1 MHAYE
6 ILFSPTGGTAKV
18 AAALTTDWSSVK
30 TIDLS
35 IPSTHYED
43 ICLES
48 DSLAVIAMPAFGG
61 AAPQLALDRLSRIHG
76 NGALCV
82 IAAVYGNR
90 AYEDTLVLLEDY
102 AQTAG
107 FQVIAAVS
115 AVAEHSIIHQY
126 AAGRPNSADCQ
137 ELAAFGRQILQKAI
151 SGNRSVPEIPG
162 NRPSKHSETGMV
174 PNVKHSCTSCGLCA
188 QKMSCRCN
196 SSEQLQNHGQNQ
208 VHLLHALCIPLSS
221 TRKRSKSCYDCSCR
235 KNIEKILYAGKS
247 KRAVFVKKYRRTQ
260 VSPTVFYIK
269 HIKKQ
274 NKMLKVKCSF
284 LNDKFFLLSPVC
296 SEGSISLHFRSA
308 YFSFTVLR
316 GRMHRFRPTLPSG
329 RNGDLRGRHPRSKA
343 V

>member
-107 FQVIAAVS
+107 FRLLLLFQQLQ
-115 AVAEHSIIHQY
+115 SIPLFTSTLPEDQTVLTVRSSPHL
-126 AAGRPNSADCQ
+126 AGR
-137 ELAAFGRQILQKAI
+137 FFKRQFPAI
-151 SGNRSVPEIPG
+151 S
-162 NRPSKHSETGMV
+162 
-174 PNVKHSCTSCGLCA
+174 
-188 QKMSCRCN
+188 
-196 SSEQLQNHGQNQ
+196 
-208 VHLLHALCIPLSS
+208 LS
-221 TRKRSKSCYDCSCR
+221 RKFPVTAPR
-235 KNIEKILYAGKS
+235 NI
-247 KRAVFVKKYRRTQ
+247 
-260 VSPTVFYIK
+260 
-269 HIKKQ
+269 
-274 NKMLKVKCSF
+274 LKPAWF
-284 LNDKFFLLSPVC
+284 Q
-296 SEGSISLHFRSA
+296 
-308 YFSFTVLR
+308 T
-316 GRMHRFRPTLPSG
+316 
-329 RNGDLRGRHPRSKA
+329 
-343 V
+343 

>member
-35 IPSTHYED
+35 IPSTPYED

-151 SGNRSVPEIPG
+151 SGNLSVPEIPG

-174 PNVKHSCTSCGLCA
+174 PNVKHSCTSCGLCVKECPTRA
-188 QKMSCRCN
+188 ISLDNPKMADKAKCISCMHC
-196 SSEQLQNHGQNQ
+196 
-208 VHLLHALCIPLSS
+208 VAICP
-221 TRKRSKSCYDCSCR
+221 
-235 KNIEKILYAGKS
+235 
-247 KRAVFVKKYRRTQ
+247 KKAR
-260 VSPTVFYIK
+260 
-269 HIKKQ
+269 
-274 NKMLKVKCSF
+274 KCS
-284 LNDKFFLLSPVC
+284 KLLSFIAGRKMKNVC
-296 SEGSISLHFRSA
+296 S
-308 YFSFTVLR
+308 
-316 GRMHRFRPTLPSG
+316 GRKENRLYI
-329 RNGDLRGRHPRSKA
+329 
-343 V
+343 

>member
-126 AAGRPNSADCQ
+126 AAGRPNSADVRSSPH
-137 ELAAFGRQILQKAI
+137 LAGRFFKRQFPAI
-151 SGNRSVPEIPG
+151 S
-162 NRPSKHSETGMV
+162 
-174 PNVKHSCTSCGLCA
+174 
-188 QKMSCRCN
+188 
-196 SSEQLQNHGQNQ
+196 
-208 VHLLHALCIPLSS
+208 LS
-221 TRKRSKSCYDCSCR
+221 RKFPVTAPR
-235 KNIEKILYAGKS
+235 NI
-247 KRAVFVKKYRRTQ
+247 
-260 VSPTVFYIK
+260 
-269 HIKKQ
+269 
-274 NKMLKVKCSF
+274 LKPAWF
-284 LNDKFFLLSPVC
+284 Q
-296 SEGSISLHFRSA
+296 
-308 YFSFTVLR
+308 T
-316 GRMHRFRPTLPSG
+316 
-329 RNGDLRGRHPRSKA
+329 
-343 V
+343 

>member
-151 SGNRSVPEIPG
+151 SGNLSVPEIPG

-188 QKMSCRCN
+188 QKCPADAIPPD
-196 SSEQLQNHGQNQ
+196 E
-208 VHLLHALCIPLSS
+208 LLHLIERDAEVFEPLSKAYGMPRETEEEKAEKARVMEIVLKDACS
-221 TRKRSKSCYDCSCR
+221 VPMEIMEKCCEAIDLIVEFAAKGSALAISDAGVGAAFCKAALEGASLNVYINTKSMKNREYAEELNRKCD
-235 KNIEKILYAGKS
+235 EML
-247 KRAVFVKKYRRTQ
+247 AVYTVKADEIFRNVLGR
-260 VSPTVFYIK
+260 
-269 HIKKQ
+269 
-274 NKMLKVKCSF
+274 LK
-284 LNDKFFLLSPVC
+284 
-296 SEGSISLHFRSA
+296 A
-308 YFSFTVLR
+308 
-316 GRMHRFRPTLPSG
+316 
-329 RNGDLRGRHPRSKA
+329 
-343 V
+343 

>member
-18 AAALTTDWSSVK
+18 AAALTTDWPSVK

-151 SGNRSVPEIPG
+151 SGNLSVPEIPG

-174 PNVKHSCTSCGLCA
+174 PNV
-188 QKMSCRCN
+188 
-196 SSEQLQNHGQNQ
+196 
-208 VHLLHALCIPLSS
+208 
-221 TRKRSKSCYDCSCR
+221 
-235 KNIEKILYAGKS
+235 
-247 KRAVFVKKYRRTQ
+247 
-260 VSPTVFYIK
+260 
-269 HIKKQ
+269 
-274 NKMLKVKCSF
+274 
-284 LNDKFFLLSPVC
+284 
-296 SEGSISLHFRSA
+296 
-308 YFSFTVLR
+308 
-316 GRMHRFRPTLPSG
+316 
-329 RNGDLRGRHPRSKA
+329 
-343 V
+343 

>member
-61 AAPQLALDRLSRIHG
+61 AAPQLALDRLSRIRG

-151 SGNRSVPEIPG
+151 SGNLSVPEIPG

-188 QKMSCRCN
+188 QKCPA
-196 SSEQLQNHGQNQ
+196 G
-208 VHLLHALCIPLSS
+208 AIPLNDCKTTDKTKCISCMRCVS
-221 TRKRSKSCYDCSCR
+221 LCPVHAREVNPVMTAVAAKILKKSCTQ
-235 KNIEKILYAGKS
+235 EKANEL
-247 KRAVFVKKYRRTQ
+247 
-260 VSPTVFYIK
+260 
-269 HIKKQ
+269 
-274 NKMLKVKCSF
+274 F
-284 LNDKFFLLSPVC
+284 L
-296 SEGSISLHFRSA
+296 
-308 YFSFTVLR
+308 
-316 GRMHRFRPTLPSG
+316 
-329 RNGDLRGRHPRSKA
+329 
-343 V
+343 

>member
-61 AAPQLALDRLSRIHG
+61 AAP
-76 NGALCV
+76 
-82 IAAVYGNR
+82 
-90 AYEDTLVLLEDY
+90 LEDY

-151 SGNRSVPEIPG
+151 SGNLSVPEIPG

-188 QKMSCRCN
+188 QKCPAGAIPPDNCKTTDKTKCISCMRCV
-196 SSEQLQNHGQNQ
+196 SLCP
-208 VHLLHALCIPLSS
+208 VHAREVNPVMTAVAAKIL
-221 TRKRSKSCYDCSCR
+221 KKSCTQ
-235 KNIEKILYAGKS
+235 EKANEL
-247 KRAVFVKKYRRTQ
+247 
-260 VSPTVFYIK
+260 
-269 HIKKQ
+269 
-274 NKMLKVKCSF
+274 F
-284 LNDKFFLLSPVC
+284 L
-296 SEGSISLHFRSA
+296 
-308 YFSFTVLR
+308 
-316 GRMHRFRPTLPSG
+316 
-329 RNGDLRGRHPRSKA
+329 
-343 V
+343 

>member
-30 TIDLS
+30 TIELS

-102 AQTAG
+102 ALTAG

-115 AVAEHSIIHQY
+115 AVAEHSLFTSTLPEDQTVLTVRSSPHL
-126 AAGRPNSADCQ
+126 AGR
-137 ELAAFGRQILQKAI
+137 FFKRQFPAI
-151 SGNRSVPEIPG
+151 S
-162 NRPSKHSETGMV
+162 
-174 PNVKHSCTSCGLCA
+174 
-188 QKMSCRCN
+188 
-196 SSEQLQNHGQNQ
+196 
-208 VHLLHALCIPLSS
+208 LS
-221 TRKRSKSCYDCSCR
+221 RKFPVTAHR
-235 KNIEKILYAGKS
+235 NI
-247 KRAVFVKKYRRTQ
+247 
-260 VSPTVFYIK
+260 
-269 HIKKQ
+269 
-274 NKMLKVKCSF
+274 LKPAWF
-284 LNDKFFLLSPVC
+284 Q
-296 SEGSISLHFRSA
+296 
-308 YFSFTVLR
+308 T
-316 GRMHRFRPTLPSG
+316 
-329 RNGDLRGRHPRSKA
+329 
-343 V
+343 

>member
-126 AAGRPNSADCQ
+126 AAGSSPH
-137 ELAAFGRQILQKAI
+137 LAGRFFKRQFPAI
-151 SGNRSVPEIPG
+151 S
-162 NRPSKHSETGMV
+162 
-174 PNVKHSCTSCGLCA
+174 
-188 QKMSCRCN
+188 
-196 SSEQLQNHGQNQ
+196 
-208 VHLLHALCIPLSS
+208 LS
-221 TRKRSKSCYDCSCR
+221 RKFPVTAPR
-235 KNIEKILYAGKS
+235 NI
-247 KRAVFVKKYRRTQ
+247 
-260 VSPTVFYIK
+260 
-269 HIKKQ
+269 
-274 NKMLKVKCSF
+274 LKPAWF
-284 LNDKFFLLSPVC
+284 Q
-296 SEGSISLHFRSA
+296 
-308 YFSFTVLR
+308 T
-316 GRMHRFRPTLPSG
+316 
-329 RNGDLRGRHPRSKA
+329 
-343 V
+343 

>member
-102 AQTAG
+102 AQTAVFRLLLL
-107 FQVIAAVS
+107 FQQLQ
-115 AVAEHSIIHQY
+115 SIPLFTSTLPEDQTVLTVRSSPHL
-126 AAGRPNSADCQ
+126 AGR
-137 ELAAFGRQILQKAI
+137 FFKRQFPAI
-151 SGNRSVPEIPG
+151 S
-162 NRPSKHSETGMV
+162 
-174 PNVKHSCTSCGLCA
+174 
-188 QKMSCRCN
+188 
-196 SSEQLQNHGQNQ
+196 
-208 VHLLHALCIPLSS
+208 LS
-221 TRKRSKSCYDCSCR
+221 RKFPVTAPR
-235 KNIEKILYAGKS
+235 NI
-247 KRAVFVKKYRRTQ
+247 
-260 VSPTVFYIK
+260 
-269 HIKKQ
+269 
-274 NKMLKVKCSF
+274 LKPAWF
-284 LNDKFFLLSPVC
+284 Q
-296 SEGSISLHFRSA
+296 
-308 YFSFTVLR
+308 T
-316 GRMHRFRPTLPSG
+316 
-329 RNGDLRGRHPRSKA
+329 
-343 V
+343 

>member
-151 SGNRSVPEIPG
+151 SGNLSVPEIPG

-188 QKMSCRCN
+188 QKCPAGAIPPDNCKTTDKTKCISCMRCV
-196 SSEQLQNHGQNQ
+196 SLCP
-208 VHLLHALCIPLSS
+208 VHAREVNPVM
-221 TRKRSKSCYDCSCR
+221 TAVAA
-235 KNIEKILYAGKS
+235 KI
-247 KRAVFVKKYRRTQ
+247 
-260 VSPTVFYIK
+260 
-269 HIKKQ
+269 
-274 NKMLKVKCSF
+274 LKVKCSF
-284 LNDKFFLLSPVC
+284 LNDKFFFFHLSVQKGAFHFIFVLL
-296 SEGSISLHFRSA
+296 
-308 YFSFTVLR
+308 FSFTVLR
-316 GRMHRFRPTLPSG
+316 GRTHRFRPTLPSG

>member
-18 AAALTTDWSSVK
+18 AAALTTDWPSVK

-107 FQVIAAVS
+107 FQQLQ
-115 AVAEHSIIHQY
+115 SIPLFTSTLPEDQTVLTVRSSPHL
-126 AAGRPNSADCQ
+126 AGR
-137 ELAAFGRQILQKAI
+137 FFKRQFPAI
-151 SGNRSVPEIPG
+151 S
-162 NRPSKHSETGMV
+162 
-174 PNVKHSCTSCGLCA
+174 
-188 QKMSCRCN
+188 
-196 SSEQLQNHGQNQ
+196 
-208 VHLLHALCIPLSS
+208 LS
-221 TRKRSKSCYDCSCR
+221 RKFPVTAHR
-235 KNIEKILYAGKS
+235 NI
-247 KRAVFVKKYRRTQ
+247 
-260 VSPTVFYIK
+260 
-269 HIKKQ
+269 
-274 NKMLKVKCSF
+274 LKPAWF
-284 LNDKFFLLSPVC
+284 Q
-296 SEGSISLHFRSA
+296 
-308 YFSFTVLR
+308 T
-316 GRMHRFRPTLPSG
+316 
-329 RNGDLRGRHPRSKA
+329 
-343 V
+343 

>member
-126 AAGRPNSADCQ
+126 AAGVLTVRSSPH
-137 ELAAFGRQILQKAI
+137 LAGRFFKRQFPAI
-151 SGNRSVPEIPG
+151 S
-162 NRPSKHSETGMV
+162 
-174 PNVKHSCTSCGLCA
+174 
-188 QKMSCRCN
+188 
-196 SSEQLQNHGQNQ
+196 
-208 VHLLHALCIPLSS
+208 LS
-221 TRKRSKSCYDCSCR
+221 RKFPVTAPR
-235 KNIEKILYAGKS
+235 NI
-247 KRAVFVKKYRRTQ
+247 
-260 VSPTVFYIK
+260 
-269 HIKKQ
+269 
-274 NKMLKVKCSF
+274 LKPAWF
-284 LNDKFFLLSPVC
+284 Q
-296 SEGSISLHFRSA
+296 
-308 YFSFTVLR
+308 T
-316 GRMHRFRPTLPSG
+316 
-329 RNGDLRGRHPRSKA
+329 
-343 V
+343 